1 MLALGEILLLL
12 GVLGVVLWVL
22 SAPGSTPQDER
33 LERALAE
40 LRRQRTQLG
49 KPLRR
54 LVSQAIRYGQELR
67 GLRRSM
73 AELERRLAE
82 RQTADSASISTTRE
96 RLQSRYEQLARA
108 YEGGVELLENLG
120 TELLLWQG
128 PEAPRGFEEL
138 EALRSSLR
146 ELLSRPKE

>member
-22 SAPGSTPQDER
+22 SAPSRPPQDER

-40 LRRQRTQLG
+40 LRRQQSRLG
-49 KPLRR
+49 KPLRG

-67 GLRRSM
+67 SLRRSM

-82 RQTADSASISTTRE
+82 RQTAGSASISTTRE
-96 RLQSRYEQLARA
+96 RLQARYEQLAQA

-128 PEAPRGFEEL
+128 PESPRGFEEL
-138 EALRSSLR
+138 EAFRSSLR
-146 ELLSRPKE
+146 ELLSRPKD

>member
-12 GVLGVVLWVL
+12 GVLGVVVWIL
-22 SAPGSTPQDER
+22 SAPGRPPQDER

-40 LRRQRTQLG
+40 LHRHQSRLG
-49 KPLRR
+49 KPLRG

-82 RQTADSASISTTRE
+82 RQTAGSASISTTRE
-96 RLQSRYEQLARA
+96 RLQARYEQLAQA

-128 PEAPRGFEEL
+128 PESPRGFEEL
-138 EALRSSLR
+138 EAFRSSLR
-146 ELLSRPKE
+146 ELLSRPKD

>member
-12 GVLGVVLWVL
+12 GVLGLVLWLL
-22 SAPGSTPQDER
+22 SAPGRPPQDER

-40 LRRQRTQLG
+40 LRRQRSRLG
-49 KPLRR
+49 KPLQG
-54 LVSQAIRYGQELR
+54 LVSQAIRYGQDLR

-82 RQTADSASISTTRE
+82 RQPTSSAGSSTTRE
-96 RLQSRYEQLARA
+96 RLQARYQQLAQA
-108 YEGGVELLENLG
+108 YESGVELLENLG

-128 PEAPRGFEEL
+128 PESPRGFEEL
-138 EALRSSLR
+138 EAFRSSLR